1 MEEVELNITDL
12 IEEGKMVLDLV
23 QDSFESQRKV
33 LLDRLLSIENPE
45 LNHEM
50 LEFLLYPQNCQ
61 DLLNI
66 MCASNRGN
74 RFTREDAG
82 RNHINIKIT
91 DEENNKKDADPDL
104 VKAYRALYL
113 LTRNESS
120 PPLAIFIEKKG
131 FELGACIFKMFE
143 ENSGASFWHVF
154 EILTFL
160 LRNRCKCVHE
170 AMLAGGYSSFAS
182 RFDTILKYVGH
193 EPVEQI
199 ILILLTEPPV
209 SEHTSLPDHFAQ
221 FFAAL
226 KTYPLVDKIYQI
238 LTFTSEMCVINE
250 EEGYT
255 EDTCISNC
263 LSFLYDMINRNIF
276 SDNYNFLSQL
286 MTHSKILEHI
296 YESACTQSK
305 FTKIQKLYLQIA
317 TLLIKQSQQPYFNF
331 WMNGNLD
338 NGQSSQHTSIPNLL
352 HEHQKTLLNCAKLS
366 MKNLITCLIS
376 SSSNSIGSNNG
387 ISSSQVDV
395 DEIIEGKDYSLIKSK
410 IVNGHTSTHGY
421 NEEKRK
427 KPFGSMR
434 LEMIEYL
441 VGVIQTDMSMTSQI
455 KSDTW
460 SLFISWLTEYPE
472 NNMFHINFYRLFFC
486 VLRCNDNDAQKALFG
501 APNNFLDY
509 LLDQITINDDKMGH
523 RTCIKC
529 TKTGVSG
536 LLMNCMNATRLHLG
550 DTLSLTTDD
559 YVKFTA
565 DASDRWTEMMPHLVL
580 VTHHMY
586 ESDLAGSTNGGH
598 DESAISALLENGDA
612 DNAYNKCPRLARC
625 LGFSNLQ

>member
-182 RFDTILKYVGH
+182 RFDTILKNLRGLGKITD
-193 EPVEQI
+193 ENI
-199 ILILLTEPPV
+199 
-209 SEHTSLPDHFAQ
+209 EHTS
-221 FFAAL
+221 
-226 KTYPLVDKIYQI
+226 
-238 LTFTSEMCVINE
+238 
-250 EEGYT
+250 
-255 EDTCISNC
+255 
-263 LSFLYDMINRNIF
+263 R
-276 SDNYNFLSQL
+276 
-286 MTHSKILEHI
+286 
-296 YESACTQSK
+296 
-305 FTKIQKLYLQIA
+305 
-317 TLLIKQSQQPYFNF
+317 
-331 WMNGNLD
+331 
-338 NGQSSQHTSIPNLL
+338 
-352 HEHQKTLLNCAKLS
+352 
-366 MKNLITCLIS
+366 
-376 SSSNSIGSNNG
+376 
-387 ISSSQVDV
+387 
-395 DEIIEGKDYSLIKSK
+395 EI
-410 IVNGHTSTHGY
+410 
-421 NEEKRK
+421 RK
-427 KPFGSMR
+427 
-434 LEMIEYL
+434 
-441 VGVIQTDMSMTSQI
+441 
-455 KSDTW
+455 
-460 SLFISWLTEYPE
+460 
-472 NNMFHINFYRLFFC
+472 
-486 VLRCNDNDAQKALFG
+486 
-501 APNNFLDY
+501 
-509 LLDQITINDDKMGH
+509 
-523 RTCIKC
+523 
-529 TKTGVSG
+529 
-536 LLMNCMNATRLHLG
+536 
-550 DTLSLTTDD
+550 
-559 YVKFTA
+559 
-565 DASDRWTEMMPHLVL
+565 
-580 VTHHMY
+580 
-586 ESDLAGSTNGGH
+586 
-598 DESAISALLENGDA
+598 ALLEA
-612 DNAYNKCPRLARC
+612 DVNFHVAKEFVNNVKDYNSWYRGWIELTALLSSFFLTFCWAAS
-625 LGFSNLQ
+625 SN